1 LERGTGRLLQG
12 IYPEGRPFNTSANE
26 LQQYACWNRTV
37 TRMMVILRFAHAPW
51 SLINQHD
58 VLISLPWSCSN
69 LPLEDSRANPVL
81 STLLDRSLEL

>member
-1 LERGTGRLLQG
+1 
-12 IYPEGRPFNTSANE
+12 
-26 LQQYACWNRTV
+26 
-37 TRMMVILRFAHAPW
+37 MVILRFAHAPW